1 VKAEACLR
9 DRRSKRAEM
18 PTPPSG
24 ASDGI
29 ARTADLGRQAR
40 PVPEGAAGD
49 FSAMLIEQV
58 VQREN
63 LLAAYERVRA
73 NKGAAGVDGMSVD
86 DLADFCREHWPRI
99 RGQLLGGTYVP
110 QPVRKVEIP
119 KPDGKGVRMLGIP
132 TVLDRL
138 IQQALLQVLT
148 PIFDPGFSDASFG
161 FRPKRSTHQAVL
173 RARAHIAAG
182 HRWVVDMDLEKF
194 FDRVNHDILMSR
206 VARKIKDKRVLLL
219 IRRYLQAGIMEG
231 GVASP
236 RTEGTPQGGP
246 LSPLLSNILLDEL
259 DKELEKRGH
268 RFVRYADDC
277 NVYVRS
283 QAAGERV
290 LDSLEKFL
298 AKRLRL
304 KVNRAKSAVAR
315 PWERKFLGY
324 SVTVH
329 KDPKLKVS
337 QQSVKRLKDKL
348 RPMLRA
354 GRGRSL
360 LRVCGELGPV
370 LRGWVAYYRL
380 SDVKAAF
387 EALDEWLRR
396 KLRCIVWRQWR
407 RARTC
412 FKELCRAGL
421 DRKRAAASAYNGHG
435 PWWNAGASHM
445 NQALPT
451 RSLLRMGLL
460 SLLEEHR
467 RLAST

>member
-1 VKAEACLR
+1 
-9 DRRSKRAEM
+9 
-18 PTPPSG
+18 
-24 ASDGI
+24 
-29 ARTADLGRQAR
+29 
-40 PVPEGAAGD
+40 
-49 FSAMLIEQV
+49 MLMEQV

-73 NKGAAGVDGMSVD
+73 NKGAPGVDGMTTD
-86 DLADFCREHWPRI
+86 DLADFCRRHWPRI
-99 RGQLLGGTYVP
+99 REQLLGGTYAP

-119 KPDGKGVRMLGIP
+119 KPDGKGVRTLGIP

-138 IQQALLQVLT
+138 IQQALLQALT
-148 PIFDPGFSDASFG
+148 PLFDPGFSEGSFG
-161 FRPKRSTHQAVL
+161 FRPGRSTHQAVL
-173 RARAHIAAG
+173 RAREHIAAG

-206 VARKIKDKRVLLL
+206 VARKVKDKRVLRL

-231 GVASP
+231 GIISP

-259 DKELEKRGH
+259 DKELENRGH

-290 LDSLEKFL
+290 FGSLEKFL
-298 AKRLRL
+298 AGRLRL

-324 SVTVH
+324 SVTAH
-329 KDPKLKVS
+329 REPKLKVS
-337 QQSVKRLKDKL
+337 HQSVKRLKDKL

-360 LRVCGELGPV
+360 ARVCRELGPV

-380 SDVKAAF
+380 SEVKAAF

-421 DRKRAAASAYNGHG
+421 DRMRAAASAYNGHG

-451 RSLLRMGLL
+451 RTLRAAGLL
-460 SLLEEHR
+460 TLLEAHR
-467 RLAST
+467 RLARV

>member
-1 VKAEACLR
+1 
-9 DRRSKRAEM
+9 M
-18 PTPPSG
+18 
-24 ASDGI
+24 
-29 ARTADLGRQAR
+29 
-40 PVPEGAAGD
+40 
-49 FSAMLIEQV
+49 IEQV

-63 LLAAYERVRA
+63 LLAAYARVCA
-73 NKGAAGVDGMSVD
+73 NKGAPGTDGMTVD
-86 DLADFCREHWPRI
+86 QLGDFCRAHWPRV
-99 RGQLLGGTYVP
+99 RGQLLSGAYIP
-110 QPVRKVEIP
+110 QPVRKVDIP
-119 KPDGKGVRMLGIP
+119 KPGGKGVRMLGIP

-148 PIFDPGFSDASFG
+148 PIFDPGFSADSYG
-161 FRPKRSTHQAVL
+161 FRPGRSTHQAVR
-173 RARAHIAAG
+173 RARDHIAAG

-194 FDRVNHDILMSR
+194 FDRVNHDVLMAR
-206 VARKIKDKRVLLL
+206 VARKVKDKRVLLL

-246 LSPLLSNILLDEL
+246 LSPLLSNILLDDL
-259 DKELEKRGH
+259 DRELERRGH

-277 NVYVRS
+277 NVYVKS
-283 QAAGERV
+283 QTAGERV
-290 LDSLEKFL
+290 LASLERFL
-298 AKRLRL
+298 SERLRL

-329 KDPKLKVS
+329 RAPKLKVATE
-337 QQSVKRLKDKL
+337 SVQRLKAKL

-360 LRVCGELGPV
+360 ARVCRELGPV

-380 SDVKAAF
+380 SEVKAAF
-387 EALDEWLRR
+387 EKLDEWLRR

-421 DRKRAAASAYNGHG
+421 DRVRAATSAYNGHG

-451 RSLLRMGLL
+451 RTLRREGLISLI
-460 SLLEEHR
+460 EEHR
-467 RLAST
+467 RLASA